1 MPIVSV
7 SVVGTNTEVT
17 VVVGVV
23 LTLWFVVPT
32 TERLPG
38 KTSVILVVKVV
49 VGEEDILVM
58 VVVDVM
64 VVIVLNYPGQT
75 WYHYFFVAK

>member
-1 MPIVSV
+1 MPIVSI

-64 VVIVLNYPGQT
+64 VVDERLC
-75 WYHYFFVAK
+75 